1 MKISNRLSMAVI
13 LLSATFAMAAQSSAQ
28 NAAAPPKQ
36 TTAAAQQPSA
46 QNAAAP
52 AKQTAPSTKQTLV
65 PKTQAE
71 YDAYKA
77 AAAQTDPAKME
88 AAATDFAQ
96 KFPDSDLRPFLFQ
109 QAMGMYQQAD
119 NQEKSLEM
127 ARVVLKYDP
136 SNAVALLTAAQL
148 LAERTT
154 DNDLDKNERLAE
166 AKTDAQSALQNAG
179 SIAQP
184 ANMSPEQFAGAIAQL
199 RGTAHEVLGTVA
211 FKKLDYTTA
220 INEYKAAAELEK
232 EHTEAVVWLR
242 LSIAYD
248 KSNDFNSALDAAKKA
263 IAASEPNSSVRKLA
277 EQEKSR
283 LDRLVPATVQPAS
296 K

>member
-13 LLSATFAMAAQSSAQ
+13 LLSATFAMAAPQSSAQ
-28 NAAAPPKQ
+28 NAAAP
-36 TTAAAQQPSA
+36 T
-46 QNAAAP
+46 
-52 AKQTAPSTKQTLV
+52 KQTAPSATKQTLV

-109 QAMGMYQQAD
+109 QAMGMYQQTD
-119 NQEKSLEM
+119 NQEKALEM
-127 ARVVLKYDP
+127 ARTVLKYDP

-166 AKTDAQSALQNAG
+166 AKADAQSALQNTG

-220 INEYKAAAELEK
+220 INEYNAAAAEEK

-263 IAASEPNSSVRKLA
+263 IAASEPNSPVRKLA
-277 EQEKSR
+277 EQEKLR
-283 LDRLVPATVQPAS
+283 LDRLVPAAVQPAS